1 MSPARCLKIA
11 FAAAIVL
18 IAETALFHALLY
30 VREVFT
36 ATAVIGHAVI
46 GVALGALAAS
56 RVRCR
61 ESILFAACCGGT
73 ALGIW
78 LAGAV
83 VAKYPALPLVAAAT
97 AMCVAFPMTYVATMF
112 REHPGPQVYLSDMA
126 GAAFGVCATAGL
138 YELLDTEG
146 IALALAA
153 VVPLVGAVS
162 LAAARDAGPKLRIGG
177 AAGGVLMAAAGALA
191 LVAHLESDAFD
202 LFRIFDRES
211 PFAEDK
217 MLQRALPDALIRS
230 YDSLVGR
237 IDVIRVPPP
246 RHNDISYNG
255 YSADHFKREKN
266 RTYAELKERRR
277 RWPSLDQRVFYG
289 HVRRPTFYV
298 IGAAGRGILH
308 TVKKITPA
316 GNIMPVEIDP
326 SVVELMTG
334 EFFEESG
341 KAYGG
346 LRPVVGNALSLLRG
360 LDREFDSITLMNTHP
375 SRTIGFRAGPDYLH
389 TKESY
394 HLYFDRLTSRGVLN
408 IEERPYSRS
417 GTLAIYR
424 ELHTLWHTLK
434 ERGSGDPSQHFFI
447 WDWDAASFPRVDLRY
462 GKTPGVYRDAES
474 YFVAMIAARR
484 PLVGA
489 ALDRALAWYQKAAGV
504 CRPLYLKGI
513 FEDGEVADVFRMI
526 ETEDFSALEREGFDP
541 RLATNDSPFVSMST
555 RSVPEVSGIAKLSAA
570 VFAAL
575 TLLVGAALYRR
586 SNARRTLGLVA
597 YNAITGFAYFFV
609 EVMLMQVYQSV
620 YVSPSWAFVLT
631 LGALLLG
638 SGVGGFFCAK
648 LKPLYAVALLA
659 ALAVIAVQTPSWSLA
674 LGLSNVATM
683 IAGVVFVAATGFALG
698 IYFPR
703 GLAVA
708 EAWGLKAE
716 APLCFALNAAAGSF
730 AVAIALYAGVV
741 VGYSATLAVAVV
753 FYGAASCMLEA
764 WREP

>member
-1 MSPARCLKIA
+1 MAYG
-11 FAAAIVL
+11 AA
-18 IAETALFHALLY
+18 
-30 VREVFT
+30 
-36 ATAVIGHAVI
+36 
-46 GVALGALAAS
+46 
-56 RVRCR
+56 
-61 ESILFAACCGGT
+61 
-73 ALGIW
+73 
-78 LAGAV
+78 
-83 VAKYPALPLVAAAT
+83 
-97 AMCVAFPMTYVATMF
+97 MF

-126 GAAFGVCATAGL
+126 GAAVGVCATAGL
-138 YELLDTEG
+138 YAFLDTEA

-153 VVPLVGAVS
+153 AVPLVGAAS

-177 AAGGVLMAAAGALA
+177 AAAGVLLAAAGASALA
-191 LVAHLESDAFD
+191 LHLETGAFN
-202 LFRIFDRES
+202 LFRIFNREA

-217 MLQRALPDALIRS
+217 MLQKAQPDALVKS

-237 IDVIRVPPP
+237 IDVIRVPAP

-266 RTYAELKERRR
+266 DTYADHNGRPQ
-277 RWPSLDQRVFYG
+277 RWPTPDQRVFYG
-289 HVRRPTFYV
+289 HAKRPTFYI

-316 GNIMPVEIDP
+316 SNIVPVEIDP

-341 KAYGG
+341 RAYGG
-346 LRPVVGNALSLLRG
+346 LHPIVGNALSLLRG

-375 SRTIGFRAGPDYLH
+375 SRTIGFRAGPDFLH

-394 HLYFDRLTSRGVLN
+394 HLYFDHLTSRGVVN
-408 IEERPYSRS
+408 IEERPFSRS
-417 GTLAIYR
+417 GTLAFYR

-434 ERGSGDPSQHFFI
+434 ERGSADPSQHFFV
-447 WDWDAASFPRVDLRY
+447 WDWDATTFPRVDLRY
-462 GKTPGVYRDAES
+462 GEAPGVYRDAES
-474 YFVAMIAARR
+474 YFVTLIAAKR
-484 PLVGA
+484 PLAGV

-504 CRPLYLKGI
+504 CRPLYLKGV
-513 FEDGEVADVFRMI
+513 FEDSEVADVFRMI
-526 ETEDFSALEREGFDP
+526 ESEEFSALEKEGFDP

-555 RSVPEVSGIAKLSAA
+555 RSVPEVSGIARLSAV

-575 TLLVGAALYRR
+575 TLLVGAVLYRR
-586 SNARRTLGLVA
+586 SGARRTLGLVA
-597 YNAITGFAYFFV
+597 YNAVTGFAYFFV

-638 SGVGGFFCAK
+638 SGLGGFFSAK
-648 LKPLYAVALLA
+648 VRPLTAVVLVA
-659 ALAVIAVQTPSWSLA
+659 ALAVIAARAPSWSLA
-674 LGLSNVATM
+674 WGLPHVATM
-683 IAGVVFVAATGFALG
+683 IAGAVLVAGTGFALG
-698 IYFPR
+698 TYFPR

-741 VGYSATLAVAVV
+741 VGYSATLAVAVAL
-753 FYGAASCMLEA
+753 YGAASYMLEA
-764 WREP
+764 WHRP